1 MKPNNATMRTRK
13 IDGNRG
19 GVFLRFLLAVA
30 LFCVM
35 AVLLWLTWDSARPPS
50 IGAERAKLRKANLEE
65 VRSVEEEILTSYGVV
80 NVEKGIYRMPIDQ
93 AVQMMIQEWKQPEK
107 ARQMMAE
114 RVDLAVAPPPPPPET
129 PSEFE

>member
-1 MKPNNATMRTRK
+1 MRTLK
-13 IDGNRG
+13 SDGNRG

-35 AVLLWLTWDSARPPS
+35 AVLLRLTWDSARPPS
-50 IGAERAKLRKANLEE
+50 IGAERAKLRKANLAEL
-65 VRSVEEEILTSYGVV
+65 RSAEAEMLTSYGVV
-80 NVEKGIYRMPIDQ
+80 NAEKGIYRMPIDQ

-114 RVDLAVAPPPPPPET
+114 RVDLAVAPPSPPPET

>member
-1 MKPNNATMRTRK
+1 MKPNNPTMRTLK
-13 IDGNRG
+13 SDGNRG

-35 AVLLWLTWDSARPPS
+35 AVLLRLTWDSARPPS

-65 VRSVEEEILTSYGVV
+65 LRSAEAEMLTSYGVV
-80 NVEKGIYRMPIDQ
+80 NAEKGIYRMPIDQ
-93 AVQMMIQEWKQPEK
+93 AIQMMIQEWKQPEK

-114 RVDLAVAPPPPPPET
+114 RVDLAVAPPSPPPET